1 MKQLCVFILVLM
13 LSSCEY
19 FNVKKTSSEA
29 ILKEELQTFNWEDVD
44 EYPAFMVCDSLN
56 TKQDKQLCFERILTN
71 QTLNFLKEKK
81 IVVTED
87 VNDTINLKFK
97 VSETGIITL
106 ATFHVDSITLQQI
119 PDIKLYIRESL
130 QSLPKVYPAIKRG
143 QQVKTEFELPI
154 IINVE

>member
-1 MKQLCVFILVLM
+1 MKELCFFILVLM

-19 FNVKKTSSEA
+19 FNVKKISSEA

-44 EYPAFMVCDSLN
+44 EYPTFRVCDSLN

-81 IVVTED
+81 IVITED

-97 VSETGIITL
+97 VSEKGIITL
-106 ATFHVDSITLQQI
+106 ATFHVDSITLKQI
-119 PDIKLYIRESL
+119 PEIKLYIRESL
-130 QSLPKVYPAIKRG
+130 QTLPKTYPAIKRG